1 LQNLGDDWMGIFP
14 NANLEIEEEQQII
27 NFKDTKEPLF
37 DFKKKQIVIMDGKII
52 YCTYRQKIEQWVEL
66 IIQTTVNKYK
76 VYKDTGFGFSKLY
89 EYRGHQIFAS
99 NFGISE
105 LKREMKEKLEGHK
118 EIILAKNIKISQD
131 FNVLRIELTLE
142 LTEEELEK
150 EVIIE

>member
-1 LQNLGDDWMGIFP
+1 MSIFP
-14 NANLEIEEEQQII
+14 NTSLKIEEEQQAID
-27 NFKDTKEPLF
+27 FKSSKEPLF
-37 DFKKKQIVIMDGKII
+37 DFKRKQIVTIDGKIV

-66 IIQTTVNKYK
+66 IIRTTVNKYK

-105 LKREMKEKLEGHK
+105 LKREMKEKLEEHK

-131 FNVLRIELTLE
+131 FNVLKIELNLE
-142 LTEEELEK
+142 LVEEELEK

>member
-1 LQNLGDDWMGIFP
+1 MGIFP
-14 NANLEIEEEQQII
+14 NTNLEVEDKQQVTD
-27 NFKDTKEPLF
+27 FKSSKEPLF
-37 DFKKKQIVIMDGKII
+37 DFKKKQIVITDGKII

-66 IIQTTVNKYK
+66 IIRTTINKYE
-76 VYKDTGFGFSKLY
+76 VYKDTGFGLSKLY

-105 LKREMKEKLEGHK
+105 LKREIKEKLEGHK

-131 FNVLRIELTLE
+131 FNVLKIGLTLE
-142 LTEEELEK
+142 LVEEDLEK

>member
-1 LQNLGDDWMGIFP
+1 MGIFP
-14 NANLEIEEEQQII
+14 NTILEIEEELQVIDS
-27 NFKDTKEPLF
+27 KSSKEPLF

-52 YCTYRQKIEQWVEL
+52 YCTYKQKIEQWIEL
-66 IIQTTVNKYK
+66 IIRTTVNKYK

-89 EYRGHQIFAS
+89 EYKGHQIFAS

-118 EIILAKNIKISQD
+118 EIILAKNIKISQN
-131 FNVLRIELTLE
+131 FNVLKVELTLE
-142 LTEEELEK
+142 LVKEELEK

>member
-1 LQNLGDDWMGIFP
+1 MSIFP
-14 NANLEIEEEQQII
+14 NTSLEIEEEQQTID
-27 NFKDTKEPLF
+27 FKSSKEPLF
-37 DFKKKQIVIMDGKII
+37 DFKRKQIVTIDGKIV

-66 IIQTTVNKYK
+66 IIRTTVNKYK

-118 EIILAKNIKISQD
+118 EIILVKNIKISQD
-131 FNVLRIELTLE
+131 FNVLKIELNLE
-142 LTEEELEK
+142 LVKEELEK